1 LKTKGLYYAAAATT
15 AVAGIIHL
23 AMAPGMLNFNPNG
36 TILFFVGGAAQ
47 AFWVVPMIR
56 RWGKVW
62 YGVGIGGTVVL
73 SAIWIITRMP
83 GNPIT
88 GRGFEPNA
96 MGFAVQALEWAFIGF
111 AAAILVLETRMKK
124 LDRKTA
130 TDAA

>member
-1 LKTKGLYYAAAATT
+1 
-15 AVAGIIHL
+15 
-23 AMAPGMLNFNPNG
+23 MAPGMLNFNPNG
-36 TILFFVGGAAQ
+36 AMLFIVGGAAQ

-62 YGVGIGGTVVL
+62 YGVGIGGAVVL

-88 GRGFEPNA
+88 GRGFEPNT
-96 MGFAVQALEWAFIGF
+96 MGFAVQALEWAFIGL

-124 LDRKTA
+124 LDKTA